1 MSHRKKTPEE
11 KIMTPDAQKK
21 SVAKPAFNDRRREQQ
36 LAPPYLTDEGVV
48 LIDRRGAKNTYMIF
62 GRYTYR
68 AWVEADLGVNQPARY
83 DAWYE
88 IVSPDGQTVLFGPT
102 KLEQQFLHED
112 EAYVAVA
119 QKVKWDILNMA
130 GGSSEQLQ

>member
-1 MSHRKKTPEE
+1 
-11 KIMTPDAQKK
+11 MTPTEQKAI
-21 SVAKPAFNDRRREQQ
+21 VRPAFNDRRRKPQ
-36 LAPPYLTDEGVV
+36 LAPPFLTDDGVV
-48 LIDRRGAKNTYMIF
+48 LIDRRGQKNTYTIF

-68 AWVEADLGVNQPARY
+68 AWTEADLDNNQPPRY

-102 KLEQQFLHED
+102 RLDQQFLHED

-119 QKVKWDILNMA
+119 QKVKWDIFHMV
-130 GGSSEQLQ
+130 GSSAEPLQ

>member
-1 MSHRKKTPEE
+1 
-11 KIMTPDAQKK
+11 MTPDAQKK

-88 IVSPDGQTVLFGPT
+88 IVSPDGQTILFGPT
-102 KLEQQFLHED
+102 RLDQQFLHED

-119 QKVKWDILNMA
+119 QKVKWDIFHMV
-130 GGSSEQLQ
+130 GGNSEQLQ